1 MIPEDVRWVRRT
13 AAWKGFGNAINP
25 VLAAEVLGALL
36 DGW

>member
-1 MIPEDVRWVRRT
+1 MSRV

-36 DGW
+36 DG